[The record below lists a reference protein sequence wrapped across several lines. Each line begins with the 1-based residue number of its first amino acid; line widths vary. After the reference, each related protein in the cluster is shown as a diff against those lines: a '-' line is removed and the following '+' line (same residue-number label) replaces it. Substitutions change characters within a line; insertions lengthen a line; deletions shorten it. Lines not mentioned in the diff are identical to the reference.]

1 MAVLR
6 RASNVA
12 HTAKSS
18 RKLIDALSS
27 LPSALDPRIQG
38 ILPVCDSRGSTQAP
52 SILSRAEPSRACWLQ
67 RMPVKCAQLGN
78 TAAKRTL
85 KRTDAGRA
93 CSFIDSVL
101 WNHKTPCPFKD
112 RRGTLL
118 LCKYALL

>member
-52 SILSRAEPSRACWLQ
+52 SILSRAEPSLLA
-67 RMPVKCAQLGN
+67 
-78 TAAKRTL
+78 TAHAREMRPARKH
-85 KRTDAGRA
+85 
-93 CSFIDSVL
+93 C
-101 WNHKTPCPFKD
+101 C
-112 RRGTLL
+112 
-118 LCKYALL
+118 